1 MNENFLIK
9 YLKCPCCDAN
19 MALTDDAKS
28 LACEGA
34 RRHTFDFSSKG
45 HINFA
50 LTQSGSG
57 DSKEAVRSRS
67 DFLNKGYYEPIRE
80 KLCEILSRYIN
91 GGFVIDAGCGEGYYT
106 EGISEKGYLTAGFD
120 LSKFGVMST
129 ASRMRCKHDGRR
141 FAAVASVFEIP
152 VKCETADVIV
162 SIFAPC
168 AEEEFSRVLKD
179 KGILIV
185 VSAGEEH
192 LMGLKRAMY
201 REVYGNDE
209 RADMP
214 KGMVRLCQERL
225 KYTVDIEENEDILN
239 LFSMTPY
246 YWRTSRADA
255 EKLSLLES
263 LSTEIDILFTVY
275 TKESETHK

>member
-1 MNENFLIK
+1 
-9 YLKCPCCDAN
+9 
-19 MALTDDAKS
+19 
-28 LACEGA
+28 
-34 RRHTFDFSSKG
+34 
-45 HINFA
+45 
-50 LTQSGSG
+50 
-57 DSKEAVRSRS
+57 
-67 DFLNKGYYEPIRE
+67 
-80 KLCEILSRYIN
+80 
-91 GGFVIDAGCGEGYYT
+91 
-106 EGISEKGYLTAGFD
+106 
-120 LSKFGVMST
+120 
-129 ASRMRCKHDGRR
+129 
-141 FAAVASVFEIP
+141 
-152 VKCETADVIV
+152 
-162 SIFAPC
+162 
-168 AEEEFSRVLKD
+168 
-179 KGILIV
+179 
-185 VSAGEEH
+185 
-192 LMGLKRAMY
+192 MGLKRAMY